1 MKSRKLPMIMA
12 ILVTAVIFASAQVGP
27 RALPEV
33 ISHKKPVYPP
43 LARQARIGGPVR
55 LRITTDGHS
64 VTDVAALDGHPLLV
78 KAATDNVQTW
88 TFADHIPGTFE
99 VTFDFRVLAD
109 KTTFL
114 QQPGVVDIAV
124 LPPEYNENSDARLD
138 YTLPVSW
145 DLELKTATD
154 DIKAPLT
161 MWTYG
166 PWLRGYTL
174 GPVGQ
179 ERVLANARVDGDMFG
194 FDLPLNDSHGQRLQF
209 SLIGRKVGERIEGI
223 FLDAW
228 GASGTWSAIPSKPP
242 VPTCATASTAAEENV
257 IPVPVITQSKQP
269 EYPMLPLEAH
279 IEGQVRMRVST
290 DTYCVG
296 KTATQSSEPLLA
308 QAAEANIQTW
318 WFDFHKPGT
327 FNVTFNY
334 RLLRPNI
341 SFLEKPGIVEIWVTA
356 PSIGS
361 GPQSGLWN
369 SGGYDSEIWRAQLKG
384 PRGHAYVKFRFPYG
398 CCEEGDVTQ
407 AGRGGKGETKQ
418 GYNFDDDFGFST
430 TVRMSNN
437 QPARIYL
444 IGRRQTDDSIRGVF
458 LDEAGISGTWS
469 AHIVSHGPLNISL

>member
-1 MKSRKLPMIMA
+1 MTGRILPMIMA
-12 ILVTAVIFASAQVGP
+12 ILVATVILASAQEAP

-33 ISHKKPVYPP
+33 ISHKDPVYPR
-43 LARQARIGGPVR
+43 LALLARIGGPVR

-64 VTDVAALDGHPLLV
+64 VTDVVALDGHPLLV
-78 KAATDNVQTW
+78 RAATDNLRTW
-88 TFADHIPGTFE
+88 TFADHIPGTFD
-99 VTFDFRVLAD
+99 VTFDFRFLAD
-109 KTTFL
+109 EITFL
-114 QQPGVVDIAV
+114 QEPGLIDIAV
-124 LPPEYNENSDARLD
+124 LPPTYNENSDARLD

-154 DIKAPLT
+154 DIKAALT
-161 MWTYG
+161 TWTYG
-166 PWLRGYTL
+166 SWLRGYTR
-174 GPVGQ
+174 GPLGQ
-179 ERVLANARVDGDMFG
+179 ERELANARVDGDMFG

-209 SLIGRKVGERIEGI
+209 SLIGKKVGERIEGI

-242 VPTCATASTAAEENV
+242 APTCAAASTAAEENV
-257 IPVPVITQSKQP
+257 IRVPEITRSRQP

-296 KTATQSSEPLLA
+296 KITTQSSEPLLA
-308 QAAEANIQTW
+308 QAAEADIQTW

-334 RLLRPNI
+334 RLLRPNV
-341 SFLEKPGIVEIWVTA
+341 SFLEKQGVVEIWETR

-369 SGGYDSEIWRAQLKG
+369 SGGYDSEIWKAHLTA

-407 AGRGGKGETKQ
+407 EGRGGKGETKQ
-418 GYNFDDDFGFST
+418 GYNFDDDLGFST
-430 TVRMSNN
+430 TVRMGNN
-437 QPARIYL
+437 QPTRVSL
-444 IGRRQTDDSIRGVF
+444 IGRRRSGDRVQGVF
-458 LDEAGISGTWS
+458 LDESGIPGTWS
-469 AHIVSHGPLNISL
+469 AHIVSHGPLNTSE